1 MKKVSVSLLFMFI
14 FVLAACGGGK
24 EEPTPVPT
32 AVIPTPLPP
41 STSTPTPG
49 AGAESAAALQA
60 NPWQWVSYLDQ
71 ATGSVNIAD
80 SQNYILTFLADGT
93 VQVKADCN
101 NATGTYTASGSSLTI
116 ALGPTTLVACAP
128 ESRSDQ
134 FLTML
139 GGAGTYAVENDQL
152 RIDLIADSGNMVFV
166 PQGSAPPP
174 QPTAVPP
181 QPTAIP
187 PTPVPPPPGSGIDSG
202 PRQYANGTYQ
212 APYYT
217 VAGGDTLYSIGLRF
231 GLTVDQLIAANPAA
245 ASGIYPGQQLFIP
258 GGGSGTPPI
267 SPPINPTYERVS
279 FAPGAISAT
288 LNGSIDNNTPK
299 GYVLR
304 ALAGQTM
311 NITTKS
317 SAEFLQITVADVNGR
332 ALPLSGIN
340 GQAENNVTTQLPYT
354 GDYFITII
362 PTTTPESPSLA
373 FTITFTV

>member
-1 MKKVSVSLLFMFI
+1 MKKTSISLLLI
-14 FVLAACGGGK
+14 FVFILAACGGRK

-41 STSTPTPG
+41 PTATPTPG

-71 ATGSVNIAD
+71 ATGNVNIAD
-80 SQNYILTFLADGT
+80 PQNYILTFLADGT

-101 NATGTYTASGSSLTI
+101 NATGTYTTSGSSLSI
-116 ALGPTTLVACAP
+116 ALGPTTLAACPP
-128 ESRSDQ
+128 ESRSEQ

-139 GGAGTYAVENDQL
+139 GGAGTYAVGNGQL

-166 PQGSAPPP
+166 PQTAAPP
-174 QPTAVPP
+174 PTAVPP
-181 QPTAIP
+181 QPTPIP

-217 VAGGDTLYSIGLRF
+217 VAAGDTLYSIGLRF
-231 GLTVDQLIAANPAA
+231 GLTTDQIIAANPAA
-245 ASGIYPGQQLFIP
+245 ASGIYPGQRLLISS
-258 GGGSGTPPI
+258 GGSVPPPPANLPI
-267 SPPINPTYERVS
+267 SPTFERVS
-279 FAPGAISAT
+279 FAPGAVSAT
-288 LNGSIDNNTPK
+288 LNGAINNNVPA

-304 ALAGQTM
+304 GLAGQTM
-311 NITTKS
+311 NIVTKS
-317 SAEFLQITVADVNGR
+317 SAEFLQITVTDTNGR
-332 ALPLSGIN
+332 NLPLSGVN

-354 GDYFITII
+354 GDYFITVI
-362 PTTTPESPSLA
+362 PTTPPESPSLT
-373 FTITFTV
+373 FTITFTVQ